1 MPLQFQN
8 YAQAYANPVQ
18 RVARDRSQSVKDIG
32 SAIDEMIAKGDL
44 AKERKSRE
52 ALLSDAD
59 KQKLDQ
65 ANIELNTMNREL
77 SSLQAQRSE
86 IQQKKADIENNLL
99 LEKDYDLVTGPSTDT
114 ENTSESEDRSKE
126 FTSDDMAEFKYE
138 DIAK

>member
-77 SSLQAQRSE
+77 SSLQAQRSD
-86 IQQKKADIENNLL
+86 ILQKMADIKNNLPQ
-99 LEKDYDLVTGPSTDT
+99 EDYQPVAGTSTDT
-114 ENTSESEDRSKE
+114 ENTSKADERE
-126 FTSDDMAEFKYE
+126 FTYEDMAV
-138 DIAK
+138 

>member
-86 IQQKKADIENNLL
+86 ILQKMADIKNNLPQ
-99 LEKDYDLVTGPSTDT
+99 EDYQPVAGTSTDT
-114 ENTSESEDRSKE
+114 ENTSKADERE
-126 FTSDDMAEFKYE
+126 FTYEDMAV
-138 DIAK
+138 

>member
-65 ANIELNTMNREL
+65 ATIELNTMNREL
-77 SSLQAQRSE
+77 SSLQAQRSD
-86 IQQKKADIENNLL
+86 ILQKMADIKNNLPQ
-99 LEKDYDLVTGPSTDT
+99 EDYEPVAGTSTDT
-114 ENTSESEDRSKE
+114 GNTSKE
-126 FTSDDMAEFKYE
+126 FTYEDMAV
-138 DIAK
+138 

>member
-77 SSLQAQRSE
+77 SSLQAQRSD
-86 IQQKKADIENNLL
+86 ILQKMADIKNNLPQ
-99 LEKDYDLVTGPSTDT
+99 EDYQPVAGTSTDT
-114 ENTSESEDRSKE
+114 ENTSKE
-126 FTSDDMAEFKYE
+126 FSYEDMAV
-138 DIAK
+138 

>member
-32 SAIDEMIAKGDL
+32 SAIDEMITKGDL

-65 ANIELNTMNREL
+65 ATIELNTMNREL
-77 SSLQAQRSE
+77 SSLQAQRSD
-86 IQQKKADIENNLL
+86 ILQKMADIKNNLPQ
-99 LEKDYDLVTGPSTDT
+99 EDYQPVAGTSTDT
-114 ENTSESEDRSKE
+114 ENTSKAEDESKE
-126 FTSDDMAEFKYE
+126 FTYEDMAV
-138 DIAK
+138 